1 MTKLTKTIKELT
13 GEDAIDM
20 FGGDVENIV
29 EEINNPMVSAPV
41 ELKCQCDSL
50 AQVEQEREHLYSD
63 EEKSGM
69 NHKPNKC
76 KGTNN
81 IKKYR
86 RGDKELYL
94 CSCCDLFEDIKI
106 S

>member
-1 MTKLTKTIKELT
+1 MKKPTKKNKR
-13 GEDAIDM
+13 
-20 FGGDVENIV
+20 VR
-29 EEINNPMVSAPV
+29 
-41 ELKCQCDSL
+41 CQCPEEGFVSL
-50 AQVEQEREHLYSD
+50 EREHEYKY

-76 KGTNN
+76 KGTND

-94 CSCCDLFEDIKI
+94 CTCCYLAGDVEITIKTQ
-106 S
+106 

>member
-1 MTKLTKTIKELT
+1 MKKLLIKCECP
-13 GEDAIDM
+13 
-20 FGGDVENIV
+20 
-29 EEINNPMVSAPV
+29 EEGAVP
-41 ELKCQCDSL
+41 L
-50 AQVEQEREHLYSD
+50 EREHKYSK

-94 CSCCDLFEDIKI
+94 CSCCNLFEDIEI
-106 S
+106 RLFTNLYQV